1 MRHSYSIMSTQH
13 PRQLPTGT
21 VTFLFTD
28 IEGST
33 DLLARHAGGYE
44 SLLAT
49 HAQILRDAIEA
60 GGGAEVNTEGD
71 AFFAVFPSA
80 LGAVGAAA
88 DAQRKLASHPWAE
101 DGRVR
106 VRMGLHSGEGRLGGA
121 DYVGMD
127 VNRAARIASAAH
139 GGQVLLSDAT
149 RALVAQALP
158 DGVGLRDMHEHRL
171 KDLSTPERLWQL
183 EIAGLATDFPT
194 LRTLDA
200 RPNNL
205 PTSPTSLIG
214 RQEELR
220 KIEGLL
226 ARRRLLTL
234 TGPGGTGK
242 TRLALAAA
250 QELLSRFADGAF
262 FVALEDAQDR
272 ATVATE
278 IAAALGVREK
288 PDRDLESGVRH
299 YVRDREL
306 LLVLDNF
313 EQALSAAPL
322 VTELLAAAPGLRL
335 IVTSREVLHLSH
347 EQEFDVPPLRLPDP
361 RNLPAVAALS
371 QYEAVALFIDRATAV
386 RADFAV
392 TSENAPAVAQV
403 CSRLDGLPLAIELA
417 AARVKLLS
425 PQQILRRLER
435 SLALLTGGARDLSGR
450 QRTLR
455 GAIDW
460 SYELLEEPERELF
473 ARLGVFAGGWTLEA
487 AEEVSNP
494 DSGLD
499 TLEGLSSLSD
509 KSLVHPAAGDDAEA
523 RLEMLQVIREFAL
536 EKLDQSPQA
545 EEVRRR
551 HALYVVKLVE
561 MAEPELVRADMRR
574 WHERLRKEEENIRVA
589 LRWAVQRGE
598 SEVGM
603 QLAGALWRFW
613 HYWALVREGVA
624 WLEPILELPGATQP
638 TAERAKALTA
648 LAALVYW
655 QGDARRASVLYEEIL
670 DIHRR
675 LGDDAALADTLM
687 DSAWAAAAQGDGRG
701 AFERATQALEQY
713 RRIGDAGGAAGVA
726 AWLQAGAVIMNL
738 GGSIED
744 AVAAGIVDLET
755 ARREGRMQAVAE
767 ALGSLALIY
776 KSAGDLPRALEYAR
790 AELRQL
796 HELGNIG
803 RHGPFAKLLAK
814 LELATGRAER
824 AVRLAAAAEM
834 WTDIL
839 GGELP
844 EALIQAGDPLEDTR
858 ALLTPEEHA
867 RGVEEGKAMTLDEVV
882 AYALDEPA
890 ATAI

>member
-1 MRHSYSIMSTQH
+1 MSTQH
-13 PRQLPTGT
+13 RRQLPTGT

-33 DLLARHAGGYE
+33 DLLARHADGYE
-44 SLLAT
+44 SLLAA

-60 GGGAEVNTEGD
+60 GGGTEVSTDGD

-80 LGAVGAAA
+80 LGAVQAAA
-88 DAQRKLASHPWAE
+88 DAQRKLAAHPWAE

-149 RALVAQALP
+149 RALVVQGLP

-171 KDLSTPERLWQL
+171 KDLPAPERLWQL
-183 EIAGLATDFPT
+183 DIAGLEDDFPT

-205 PTSPTSLIG
+205 PSPPTSLIG

-220 KIEGLL
+220 TIEGLL
-226 ARRRLLTL
+226 SRRRLLTL

-250 QELLSRFADGAF
+250 HELLSRFADGAF
-262 FVALEDAQDR
+262 FIALEDAQDR
-272 ATVATE
+272 ATVAAE

-288 PDRDLESGVRH
+288 PDRDLEGGVRQ

-322 VTELLAAAPGLRL
+322 VTDLLAAAPGLRL
-335 IVTSREVLHLSH
+335 IVTSREVLHLSD

-361 RNLPAVAALS
+361 RNLPDVAALS

-392 TSENAPAVAQV
+392 TNANAPAVAQI
-403 CSRLDGLPLAIELA
+403 CSRLDGLPLGIELA
-417 AARVKLLS
+417 AARVKILT
-425 PQQILRRLER
+425 PREILRRLER
-435 SLALLTGGARDLSGR
+435 SLSLLTGGARDLSGR

-473 ARLGVFAGGWTLEA
+473 ARLGVFAGGWTVEA
-487 AEEVSNP
+487 AEEVCNP

-499 TLEGLSSLSD
+499 TLEGLASLSD
-509 KSLVHPAAGDDAEA
+509 KSLVHPAAGEDAES

-574 WHERLRKEEENIRVA
+574 WQDRLRREEENIRVA

-603 QLAGALWRFW
+603 RLAGALWRFW

-638 TAERAKALTA
+638 TAARAKALTA

-655 QGDARRASVLYEEIL
+655 QGDARRASVLYGEVL

-675 LGDDAALADTLM
+675 LRNDVSLADTLM

-713 RRIGDAGGAAGVA
+713 RRIGDAGGAARVT
-726 AWLQAGAVIMNL
+726 AWLQGGAVIMNL
-738 GGSIED
+738 GGSTED
-744 AVAAGIVDLET
+744 AVAAGIEDLET
-755 ARREGRMQAVAE
+755 ARREGRMQDATE

-814 LELATGRAER
+814 LELASGRPER
-824 AVRLAAAAEM
+824 AVRLAAAAEK

-867 RGVEEGKAMTLDEVV
+867 RGVEEGRAMTLDEAV
-882 AYALDEPA
+882 AYSLDEPESPVS
-890 ATAI
+890 